1 MSKKVVVAYAN
12 IFLVRNNNQS
22 HVMNTC
28 NIIKLMI
35 TIIFLNTCTYQIYYN
50 KCILTEKLKLS
61 LRAL

>member
-28 NIIKLMI
+28 NMIKLMI

-50 KCILTEKLKLS
+50 KCILTKKC
-61 LRAL
+61 